1 MSSRK
6 PFKKCILHIGT
17 EKTGTTAI
25 QDYLKSNRTALAK
38 HGVYHPIA
46 SDTEH
51 ASQWE
56 FAAIVHHA
64 PWTQDMG
71 RELGITNK
79 ASQETFRETLS
90 QKLDA
95 EFEKVESADTLIIS
109 SEHFQ
114 SRLYLEHEISALKTF
129 LERWVEIFEVLVYFR
144 RQDELALSLL
154 STRLKSSAQVTLD
167 NILRTLN
174 SAPKYYAYDE
184 IYSRW
189 ADVFGADA
197 MNPRIYDPDQW
208 PKDSLVSDFCAASG
222 LPELSTVP
230 HRFNRSL
237 NRQGFQFI
245 HALNHLYP
253 NPPGDRTDEKRAELV
268 RRVGQLFAGKY
279 YPLSQHQAI
288 SFYRQFDKANERL
301 REMAFPDKPAPL
313 FSEDFSQYPEEAE
326 SVVPDFNDAVEV
338 AVALWNSTPTQK
350 EPVNKPSFRIW
361 LPWRKR

>member
-1 MSSRK
+1 MSSKK

-25 QDYLKSNRTALAK
+25 QEYLRSNRSELQK
-38 HGVYHPIA
+38 RGVYHPVA
-46 SDTEH
+46 ADTEH
-51 ASQWE
+51 SSQWE
-56 FAAIVHHA
+56 FVAIVHHA
-64 PWTQDMG
+64 PWNQDTG
-71 RELGITNK
+71 RELGITDK
-79 ASQETFRETLS
+79 VSQDAFRDQLRETLD
-90 QKLDA
+90 QEFQAA
-95 EFEKVESADTLIIS
+95 ENADTLVIS

-114 SRLYLEHEISALKTF
+114 SRLYLDREISALKDF
-129 LERWVEIFEVLVYFR
+129 LEPWVETFEIVVYFR

-167 NILRTLN
+167 NILKTLN

-184 IYSRW
+184 IYARW
-189 ADVFGADA
+189 AKAFGDEA
-197 MNPRIYDPDQW
+197 MRPRIYDPEHW
-208 PKDSLVSDFCAASG
+208 PEDGLVADFCVATG
-222 LPELSTVP
+222 IPKLSSVP
-230 HRFNRSL
+230 NRQNRSL

-253 NPPGDRTDEKRAELV
+253 NPPGDRSDEKRAELV

-301 REMAFPDKPAPL
+301 RGMAFPEKDAPL

-326 SVVPDFNDAVEV
+326 SVDPDFNDAVEV
-338 AVALWNSTPTQK
+338 AVALWNSTPTNK
-350 EPVNKPSFRIW
+350 EPAETPLLRKW
-361 LPWRKR
+361 LPWLK

>member
-129 LERWVEIFEVLVYFR
+129 LERWVEIFEVLV
-144 RQDELALSLL
+144 
-154 STRLKSSAQVTLD
+154 
-167 NILRTLN
+167 
-174 SAPKYYAYDE
+174 
-184 IYSRW
+184 
-189 ADVFGADA
+189 
-197 MNPRIYDPDQW
+197 
-208 PKDSLVSDFCAASG
+208 
-222 LPELSTVP
+222 
-230 HRFNRSL
+230 
-237 NRQGFQFI
+237 
-245 HALNHLYP
+245 
-253 NPPGDRTDEKRAELV
+253 
-268 RRVGQLFAGKY
+268 
-279 YPLSQHQAI
+279 
-288 SFYRQFDKANERL
+288 
-301 REMAFPDKPAPL
+301 
-313 FSEDFSQYPEEAE
+313 
-326 SVVPDFNDAVEV
+326 
-338 AVALWNSTPTQK
+338 
-350 EPVNKPSFRIW
+350 
-361 LPWRKR
+361 

>member
-1 MSSRK
+1 MSSAK

-17 EKTGTTAI
+17 EKTGTTAV
-25 QDYLKSNRTALAK
+25 QEYLRSNRTELKK
-38 HGVYHPIA
+38 HGYYHPIA
-46 SDTEH
+46 ADTEH
-51 ASQWE
+51 SSQWE
-56 FAAIVHHA
+56 FVAIVHHA
-64 PWTQDMG
+64 PWSQDTG
-71 RELGITNK
+71 RELGITDK
-79 ASQETFRETLS
+79 ASQHAFRDSLE
-90 QKLDA
+90 QKLDE
-95 EFEKVESADTLIIS
+95 EFAAAGSADTLIIS

-114 SRLYLEHEISALKTF
+114 SRLYLDREIAALKAF
-129 LERWVEIFEVLVYFR
+129 LERWVETFEILVYFR

-167 NILRTLN
+167 NILKTLN

-184 IYSRW
+184 IYARW
-189 ADVFGADA
+189 AAEFGADA
-197 MNPRIYDPDQW
+197 IHPRIYDPEHW
-208 PKDSLVSDFCAASG
+208 PNDSLVSDFCAASG
-222 LPELSTVP
+222 LPELSIVP
-230 HRFNRSL
+230 HRHNRSL

-253 NPPGDRTDEKRAELV
+253 NPPGDRTDEKRAEMV

-301 REMAFPDKPAPL
+301 QQMAFPDRDAPL

-350 EPVNKPSFRIW
+350 EPTDPPSLRKW
-361 LPWRKR
+361 LPWLKR

>member
-25 QDYLKSNRTALAK
+25 QEYLKHNRDALRK
-38 HGVYHPIA
+38 HGIYYPIA
-46 SDTEH
+46 ADTAH
-51 ASQWE
+51 SSLWE
-56 FAAIVHHA
+56 FVAIAHHE
-64 PWTQDMG
+64 PWLQDTG
-71 RELGITNK
+71 RELGITDQ
-79 ASQETFRETLS
+79 ASQADFRDTLRD
-90 QKLDA
+90 KLDA
-95 EFEKVESADTLIIS
+95 EFEKANSADTLIIS

-114 SRLYLEHEISALKTF
+114 SRLHLEDEIRDLRAF
-129 LERWVEIFEVLVYFR
+129 LERWAERFEILVYFR

-174 SAPKYYAYDE
+174 NTPKYFAYDE

-189 ADVFGADA
+189 ANVFGPEA
-197 MNPRIYDPDQW
+197 MRPRVYAPDKW
-208 PKDSLVSDFCAASG
+208 PNDSLVSDFCVAAG
-222 LPELSTVP
+222 LPEFSIVP
-230 HRFNRSL
+230 HRHNQSL
-237 NRQGFQFI
+237 NRQGFQFM

-253 NPPGDRTDEKRAELV
+253 NPPGDWTDEKRAELV
-268 RRVGQLFAGKY
+268 RRVGELFAGKY

-301 REMAFPDKPAPL
+301 RQMALPDKPAPL

-338 AVALWNSTPTQK
+338 AVALWNSTPTEK
-350 EPVNKPSFRIW
+350 EPDEKPSLRRW
-361 LPWRKR
+361 LPWLKR

>member
-1 MSSRK
+1 MSTKK

-25 QDYLKSNRTALAK
+25 QEYLRSNRNELK
-38 HGVYHPIA
+38 KRGVYHPVA
-46 SDTEH
+46 ADTEH
-51 ASQWE
+51 SSQWE
-56 FAAIVHHA
+56 FVAIVHHA
-64 PWTQDMG
+64 PWNQDTG
-71 RELGITNK
+71 RELGITDK
-79 ASQETFRETLS
+79 VSQDAFRDQLCETLD
-90 QKLDA
+90 QEFQAA
-95 EFEKVESADTLIIS
+95 ENADTLVVS

-114 SRLYLEHEISALKTF
+114 SRLYLDREISALKDF
-129 LERWVEIFEVLVYFR
+129 LEPWVETFEILVYFR

-167 NILRTLN
+167 NILKTLN

-184 IYSRW
+184 IYARW
-189 ADVFGADA
+189 AKAFGDEA
-197 MNPRIYDPDQW
+197 MRPRIYDPEHW
-208 PKDSLVSDFCAASG
+208 PEDGLVADFCVATG
-222 LPELSTVP
+222 IPKLSSVP
-230 HRFNRSL
+230 HRQNRSL

-253 NPPGDRTDEKRAELV
+253 NPPGDRSDEKRAELV

-301 REMAFPDKPAPL
+301 RSMAFPEKDAPL

-326 SVVPDFNDAVEV
+326 SVDPDFNDAVEV
-338 AVALWNSTPTQK
+338 AVALWNSTPTNK
-350 EPVNKPSFRIW
+350 EPAETPLLRKW
-361 LPWRKR
+361 LPWLK

>member
-1 MSSRK
+1 MSFKK

-25 QDYLKSNRTALAK
+25 QDYLKSNRAALAK

-71 RELGITNK
+71 RELGITDK

-90 QKLDA
+90 RKLDA
-95 EFEKVESADTLIIS
+95 EFKKVDSTDTLIIS

-114 SRLYLEHEISALKTF
+114 SRLYLDHELSALKTF
-129 LERWVEIFEVLVYFR
+129 LERWVETFEIVVYFR

-167 NILRTLN
+167 NILKTLN
-174 SAPKYYAYDE
+174 SAPRYYAYDE

-189 ADVFGADA
+189 ANVFGADA
-197 MNPRIYDPDQW
+197 MNPRIYDPDHW
-208 PKDSLVSDFCAASG
+208 PKDSLVSDFCAAAG

-279 YPLSQHQAI
+279 YPLSKHQAI
-288 SFYRQFDKANERL
+288 SFYRQFDAANERL

-326 SVVPDFNDAVEV
+326 SVIPDFNDAVEV
-338 AVALWNSTPTQK
+338 AVALWNSSPAQK
-350 EPVNKPSFRIW
+350 EPADKPSLRKW
-361 LPWRKR
+361 LSWLKR

>member
-1 MSSRK
+1 MSSEK

-25 QDYLKSNRTALAK
+25 QEYLKSNRGDMQKRAY
-38 HGVYHPIA
+38 YHPIA
-46 SDTEH
+46 ADTEH
-51 ASQWE
+51 SSQWE
-56 FAAIVHHA
+56 FVAIVHHA
-64 PWTQDMG
+64 PWSQDTG
-71 RELGITNK
+71 RELGISDK
-79 ASQETFRETLS
+79 ASQDAFREQLAA
-90 QKLDA
+90 KLDK
-95 EFEKVESADTLIIS
+95 EFESANGADTLVIS

-114 SRLYLEHEISALKTF
+114 SRLYLDREIADLKAF
-129 LERWVEIFEVLVYFR
+129 LERWVETFEVLVYFR

-184 IYSRW
+184 IYARW
-189 ADVFGADA
+189 AKAFGAEA
-197 MNPRIYDPDQW
+197 MRPRIYDPEHW
-208 PKDSLVSDFCAASG
+208 PNDSLVSDFCAATG
-222 LPELSTVP
+222 VPELSIVP
-230 HRFNRSL
+230 HRHNRSL

-253 NPPGDRTDEKRAELV
+253 NPPGDRTNEKRADLV

-301 REMAFPDKPAPL
+301 RAMAFPDRAAPL

-326 SVVPDFNDAVEV
+326 SVEPDFNDAVEV
-338 AVALWNSTPTQK
+338 AVALWNSSPTQK
-350 EPVNKPSFRIW
+350 QPAETPKLRKW
-361 LPWRKR
+361 LPWLKR